1 MSVNPLSMS
10 DEDYM
15 KLPPIV
21 GDTPS
26 TVVAEDDET
35 GQQTGQE
42 IEPGQAETGVETGQ
56 ETGQDLTTI
65 IPEAGAAAPAQGA
78 AEGAGAEGEPPV
90 DDNTDPA
97 AQAAAADTPPT
108 PEELNAYYAEMT
120 APLKAVGKTLEIR
133 SPAEARRLMQLG
145 ANYNKRMQE
154 LAPSRKAVAMLE
166 QAGLLGNEENL
177 SLLISASK
185 GDKAALQKLLADQSI
200 DPLDLDTERAGD
212 YTPGAYRVSDED
224 LRFNEALREVSQT
237 ELGLSLV
244 AEIDETWDTAS
255 KAKVY
260 QHPETLEQF
269 RQARENGDYAK
280 ITAEVDR
287 LRTLGQ
293 VSHDMPFF
301 DAYVRV
307 GHYMLQQGLLGSN
320 AGQPEDA
327 AAQTAKLPS
336 AGQPGAQ
343 PQVLGHRVAVP
354 RGSNPNGDRAK
365 ATATPA
371 RSTSAKPQPVNP
383 LSLSDEEYSKQFG
396 NLPV

>member
-1 MSVNPLSMS
+1 MNVNPLSMS
-10 DEDYM
+10 DEDFM
-15 KLPPIV
+15 KLPPIA

-26 TVVAEDDET
+26 TVVVEDDDA
-35 GQQTGQE
+35 GQGLAADPVE
-42 IEPGQAETGVETGQ
+42 GVEGAGEPVLDNQ
-56 ETGQDLTTI
+56 NPP
-65 IPEAGAAAPAQGA
+65 IPEAGAVAPAQGA

-90 DDNTDPA
+90 GDNTDPA
-97 AQAAAADTPPT
+97 AQAAAAAHTPPT
-108 PEELNAYYAEMT
+108 AEELNAYYAEMT

-133 SPAEARRLMQLG
+133 SASEARRLMQLG

-166 QAGLLGNEENL
+166 QAGLLGNEDNL

-185 GDKAALQKLLADQSI
+185 GDKTAIQKLLADQSI
-200 DPLDLDTERAGD
+200 DPLDLDTERAAD
-212 YTPGAYRVSDED
+212 YTPGAYRVSDQD

-237 ELGLSLV
+237 EAGLSLV

-269 RQARENGDYAK
+269 RQAQENGDYAK
-280 ITAEVDR
+280 ISAEVDR

-293 VSHDMPFF
+293 VSHDVPFF
-301 DAYVRV
+301 DAYVQV
-307 GHYMLQQGLLGSN
+307 GHYMLSQGLLGHS
-320 AGQPEDA
+320 AGQPEGD
-327 AAQTAKLPS
+327 AAQTAKLPP
-336 AGQPGAQ
+336 AGQPGVQ

-354 RGSNPNGDRAK
+354 RGSNPNADRAR
-365 ATATPA
+365 ATGAPS

-383 LSLSDEEYSKQFG
+383 MSLSDEDYMKQFG
-396 NLPV
+396 NTPI